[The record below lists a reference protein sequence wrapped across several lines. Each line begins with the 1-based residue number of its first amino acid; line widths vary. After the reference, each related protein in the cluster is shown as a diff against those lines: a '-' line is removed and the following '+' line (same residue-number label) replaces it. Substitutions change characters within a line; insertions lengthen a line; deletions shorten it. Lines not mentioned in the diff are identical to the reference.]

1 MSGTFETVE
10 IGDATLYRGDCLE
23 ILPMLSDVDA
33 VITDPPYSSG
43 GAFRSDRVQK
53 TSDKYVLT
61 STKVQRPEFSGDNR
75 DQRAFVEWC
84 CIWLGRAMASSKSGS
99 VACLFT
105 DWRQLPSTTDAL
117 QGAGYV
123 WRGLVPWDKTG
134 ACRKAMGRFAAQCEY
149 IVWGSV
155 GPLPQE
161 RDVGCLPGLVSCP
174 VERGKDHITQKPQK
188 MVEQVLEICPAGG
201 TVLDPFLGS
210 GTTGVA
216 CANLGRKFIGI
227 EIEPE
232 YFDIA
237 CKRIEAAHAQ
247 GRLFG

>member
-1 MSGTFETVE
+1 MSSNYEKVE

-61 STKVQRPEFSGDNR
+61 GTLVQRPEFSGDNR

-84 CIWLGRAMASSKSGS
+84 CIWLGRALAASKPGS

-123 WRGLVPWDKTG
+123 WRGLVPWDKTP
-134 ACRKAMGRFAAQCEY
+134 ACRPHVGRFASQCEY
-149 IVWGSV
+149 IVWGSA

-161 RDVGCLPGLVSCP
+161 RGVGCLPGLLSCA
-174 VERGKDHITQKPQK
+174 VERDKEHITQKPQK
-188 MVEQVLEICPAGG
+188 MVEQVLEICPASG

-237 CKRIEAAHAQ
+237 CKRIEGAHAQ